1 MEYTVKWEIQV
12 EATSP
17 EAAARQALEIQR
29 DENSTATVFEV
40 HQRLTVIDL
49 NNYVKF
55 QGLDYREVPEEVVG
69 SCDGCDVNAARCPRA
84 THCQREAVILKRVSQ

>member
-29 DENSTATVFEV
+29 DVTSTATVFEV
-40 HQRLTVIDL
+40 SEHHKTPCNFSTTTVDL
-49 NNYVKF
+49 
-55 QGLDYREVPEEVVG
+55 
-69 SCDGCDVNAARCPRA
+69 
-84 THCQREAVILKRVSQ
+84 SQ

>member
-29 DENSTATVFEV
+29 DVTSTATVFEV
-40 HQRLTVIDL
+40 RKHTPRRHAFVDPTEVTTVDL
-49 NNYVKF
+49 
-55 QGLDYREVPEEVVG
+55 
-69 SCDGCDVNAARCPRA
+69 
-84 THCQREAVILKRVSQ
+84 SQ

>member
-29 DENSTATVFEV
+29 DFTSTATVFEV
-40 HQRLTVIDL
+40 RKHIHRRHAFVDPTEVTTVDL
-49 NNYVKF
+49 
-55 QGLDYREVPEEVVG
+55 
-69 SCDGCDVNAARCPRA
+69 
-84 THCQREAVILKRVSQ
+84 SQ